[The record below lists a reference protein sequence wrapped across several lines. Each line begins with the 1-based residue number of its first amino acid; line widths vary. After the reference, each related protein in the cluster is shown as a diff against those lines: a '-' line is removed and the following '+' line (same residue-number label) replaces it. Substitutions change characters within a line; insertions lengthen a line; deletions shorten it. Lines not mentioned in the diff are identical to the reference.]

1 MQYVTGLRGFNYN
14 TFNGS
19 NAVLANFE
27 LRFPII
33 RYFVRGPITS
43 NFFRNLLFVG
53 FYDIGSSWTG
63 SSPFADENSVNTEVL
78 NYPGSPFQ
86 ARIQNFKNPWLS
98 SYGFGLRTVLLG
110 YYMKFDLAYP
120 IEDYIVREP
129 RFMVS
134 LGYDF

>member
-1 MQYVTGLRGFNYN
+1 MEYVTGLRGFNYN

-19 NAVLANFE
+19 NALLANFE

-63 SSPFADENSVNTEVL
+63 SSPFATENSVNTEFI
-78 NYPGSPFQ
+78 NYAGSPFQ